1 MKTAFQRN
9 VENLEKERLTYYSEA
24 SGKQQDKE
32 EDRKLF
38 INMSILQ
45 ILQQLSQTVID
56 IINELTSGNATD
68 TRSFI
73 YTFFKGDRMIYI
85 GLILLFISFS
95 VYVIDI
101 TS

>member
-1 MKTAFQRN
+1 MKTSFQRN
-9 VENLEKERLTYYSEA
+9 VENLENERLTYYSET
-24 SGKQQDKE
+24 SGKQRLDKE
-32 EDRKLF
+32 DQKLF

-56 IINELTSGNATD
+56 IINELTSGEITD
-68 TRSFI
+68 ARSFL

-85 GLILLFISFS
+85 GLVLLFISFS